1 MLGCVREVHK
11 LSERLKMLQVEVQKR
26 AGIAVTAIQDL
37 LNAASAIANES
48 ISLLEIQEKVE
59 KQTKTEVK
67 KKGAKP
73 ISRVQQ

>member
-11 LSERLKMLQVEVQKR
+11 LSERLKMLQMEVQKR

-59 KQTKTEVK
+59 KTKTEGRK
-67 KKGAKP
+67 KDAKP

>member
-1 MLGCVREVHK
+1 M
-11 LSERLKMLQVEVQKR
+11 SERLKMLQMEVQKR

-59 KQTKTEVK
+59 KTKTEGK
-67 KKGAKP
+67 RKDAKP